1 MKTYASAA
9 ATRSTLSVSRDK
21 RVGNTVIDPSK
32 ASSKNAPGKKLAC
45 AAGLFACL
53 AGLWLAIDMATKSF
67 FNGAYAP
74 GDVITEP
81 IAGLFRFRLVHNTGA
96 AWGMFGDSTFA
107 LGVMSVVVCVVLLAY
122 FIVGCKSMNTG
133 QIIGLALVFAGGIG
147 NAIDRFTLGYVVDFI
162 DFAFIDFPVFNVADI
177 GVTCGF
183 VIFIA
188 SMIFAWKKAD
198 EQATAKAVAGEAACG
213 SADDESFE
221 DKTGAASSD
230 ADGCGS
236 TAGDSPSDS
245 HGPRQ

>member
-1 MKTYASAA
+1 M
-9 ATRSTLSVSRDK
+9 
-21 RVGNTVIDPSK
+21 PS
-32 ASSKNAPGKKLAC
+32 GKKLAF
-45 AAGLFACL
+45 AAGLFGCL

-67 FNGAYAP
+67 FNGSYAP

-133 QIIGLALVFAGGIG
+133 QIIGLALVLAGGIG

-188 SMIFAWKKAD
+188 SMIFAWRKAD
-198 EQATAKAVAGEAACG
+198 EQAAAEAAAGEGGCVLLDGEPFGGDFGNKADEASPDAGEGG
-213 SADDESFE
+213 SA
-221 DKTGAASSD
+221 
-230 ADGCGS
+230 
-236 TAGDSPSDS
+236 AGDSPSDT
-245 HGPRQ
+245 HGPQR